1 MSDSAARP
9 QFAETLRH
17 WSELCGVL
25 GAPPV
30 DGPEVFGVKVDSR
43 LVEAGDLFIAL
54 PGDPG
59 PRFNPSYRSQID
71 GHDFVANAIAQGAVG
86 AVVHKDVEV
95 DPNIPLIRVND
106 TYDGLW
112 QLGAGA
118 RSGLRGH
125 VVGVTGSSGKT
136 TAKRF
141 LQAALNGYA
150 PPGSYNNHIGV
161 PLALANAPGGART
174 CIFEIGTN
182 HPGEILPLAKMVAP
196 ELAIV
201 LNVHTAHLENFPS
214 WNDLCDEK
222 ISIFNALEDK
232 SLAVRE
238 DLIELPYGYSF
249 GLTDSAD
256 ARVRDLKGDLAEID
270 LFGETYRVRVP
281 GSGLHRATTVAAT
294 MLACHLLSEDLTRAC
309 ELPQDLVPEGRGNIR
324 RAGHALIVDESYNAN
339 PQSMAAALAGFAA
352 FSGLDR
358 KIAVIGEMLELGEGG
373 AAAHLALGSAL
384 SEFDDVI
391 CVGEASRALAQSI
404 SAPWYAKA
412 DAALLETVGRIA
424 AGHDHPGIIV
434 KGSNRV
440 FWANGFV
447 GQLTEHLAKQ

>member
-1 MSDSAARP
+1 MSDSAAPP
-9 QFAETLRH
+9 QFGKTLWH

-25 GAPPV
+25 DAPPV
-30 DGPEVFGVKVDSR
+30 DGPEVLGVKVDSR
-43 LVEAGDLFIAL
+43 LVEAGDLFVAL

-59 PRFNPSYRSQID
+59 PRFNPGYRSGID

-86 AVVHKDVEV
+86 AVVHKNVEV
-95 DPNIPLIRVND
+95 SPNIPLIHVAD

-118 RSGLRGH
+118 RSRLRGH

-161 PLALANAPGGART
+161 PLALANAPGGAQT
-174 CIFEIGTN
+174 CILEIGTN
-182 HPGEILPLAKMVAP
+182 HPGEILPLAQMVAP

-214 WNDLCDEK
+214 WDDLYKEK
-222 ISIFNALEDK
+222 ISIFKVLEDK

-249 GLTDSAD
+249 GLTERAD
-256 ARVRDLKGDLAEID
+256 AQVRALKGDLAEID
-270 LFGETYRVRVP
+270 MFGERYRARVP
-281 GSGLHRATTVAAT
+281 GGGLHRSTTVAAT
-294 MLACHLLSEDLTRAC
+294 MLACHLLGEDLTRAC
-309 ELPQDLVPEGRGNIR
+309 ELPEDLVPEGRGNIR
-324 RAGHALIVDESYNAN
+324 RAGHALIIDESYNAN
-339 PQSMAAALAGFAA
+339 PQSMTAALAGFAA

-384 SEFDDVI
+384 TDLDDVI
-391 CVGEASRALAQSI
+391 CVGEATRELAQSI
-404 SAPWYAKA
+404 GAPWYAKA
-412 DAALLETVGRIA
+412 DAALLEAVGRVTE
-424 AGHDHPGIIV
+424 GHDKPGIMV
-434 KGSNRV
+434 KASNRV

-447 GQLTEHLAKQ
+447 GQLAEHLAKQ